1 MEARFPTLEGKTS
14 VNRVYPN
21 FLHPCEA
28 ELAAYLDGHQI
39 PWLYKPLRFSLPQPL
54 RFFNPHF
61 LLTEDFTLLMSVRT
75 RQGYHQIKNKYTA
88 LAETYPELPIQ
99 VTCPDGTPYQ
109 TREEYLE
116 AQQER
121 SDAPDNR
128 YTKPIERYLTTY
140 ADLSP
145 QGQQIVDFL
154 AGNGWSLKRLSY
166 ETGVSLQTIHKA
178 LRQGV
183 FSPKLETAMR
193 LLVRT
198 TAP

>member
-109 TREEYLE
+109 TRRGLE
-116 AQQER
+116 RAIFWGTIV
-121 SDAPDNR
+121 AAVLFAALALANLF
-128 YTKPIERYLTTY
+128 LT
-140 ADLSP
+140 
-145 QGQQIVDFL
+145 
-154 AGNGWSLKRLSY
+154 R
-166 ETGVSLQTIHKA
+166 
-178 LRQGV
+178 
-183 FSPKLETAMR
+183 
-193 LLVRT
+193 
-198 TAP
+198 